1 MTDET
6 KDPMEKLIRE
16 AARSVEPRREFTDSL
31 WADMQTARKSNRQPG
46 SQMRFTRPAWGL
58 TFAALALAVTCAAY
72 GPQNVLAAVKNLIGY
87 IPGIGFV
94 QQDESTLYLARPV
107 SVTQKGVTLTVEQAV
122 ADVNGIV
129 ISYHMDGLP
138 EPNQGEIYTC
148 VYSDNRLRLPDGKE
162 RLPVGGGI
170 SSNEARIEFAPLPA
184 GVKQVTLIS
193 HGEADCPAPIDWSV
207 DIPLGTEAPQPSLP
221 VMDVTPVS
229 SPSEINSP
237 EAPTSQNTEAESSIN
252 DQVQLTVEKTVPL
265 AEGWLVTGHITWDD
279 PEIMNMYVPPEMV
292 SVTDAA
298 GKDIPV
304 EPTDAGYSDG
314 EFGFILKQKDIKSP
328 VKLTIRS
335 ILVNGIL
342 ENGPEFSFNTSSGT
356 QPGQEWVIGKTLD
369 VFGMLVDVVKVTPAV
384 FDDGSK
390 GYTVTLRIP
399 EAISNIDMRYVT
411 KTAGLGSFGEG
422 RPLADHQY
430 EIKIGFP
437 GGLPEGQLSFAIFN
451 VQWNLTG
458 NWETSWS
465 MPPR

>member
-1 MTDET
+1 MTDVT
-6 KDPMEKLIRE
+6 KDPMEELIRE
-16 AARSVEPRREFTDSL
+16 AARSVEPRREFSDAL
-31 WADMQTARKSNRQPG
+31 WTDMQTARKSNRQQG
-46 SQMRFTRPAWGL
+46 RQMRFTRPAWGL

-129 ISYHMDGLP
+129 VSYHMDGLP
-138 EPNQGEIYTC
+138 EPKPGETYAC

-170 SSNEARIEFAPLPA
+170 SGNEARIEFHPLPA
-184 GVKQVTLIS
+184 GVKQVTLIT
-193 HGEADCPAPIDWSV
+193 HGEAECPAPIDWTV
-207 DIPLGTEAPQPSLP
+207 DIHLGTASPQPSLP

-229 SPSEINSP
+229 SPSDVVSP
-237 EAPTSQNTEAESSIN
+237 EVPTSQNGEAGSFIN
-252 DQVQLTVEKTVPL
+252 DQVKVTVEKTVPL
-265 AEGWLVTGHITWDD
+265 AEGWLVTGHVTWDD

-292 SVTDAA
+292 TVTDAA
-298 GKDIPV
+298 GKNIPV

-314 EFGFILKQKDIKSP
+314 EFGFILKQKDIQSP

-335 ILVNGIL
+335 ILVNGLL
-342 ENGPEFSFNTSSGT
+342 ENGPEFSFNTGT
-356 QPGQEWVIGKTLD
+356 NSQPGQEWMIDKTLD
-369 VFGMLVDVVKVTPAV
+369 VFGMPVDVVKVTPAV
-384 FDDGSK
+384 FDDGAK
-390 GYTVTLRIP
+390 GYAVTLRIP

-411 KTAGLGSFGEG
+411 KAAGMGSFGEG
-422 RPLADHQY
+422 RPLGDHLY
-430 EIKIGFP
+430 EIRIGFP
-437 GGLPEGQLSFAIFN
+437 GDVPEGELSFAVFN
-451 VQWNLTG
+451 VQWDLAG
-458 NWETSWS
+458 KWETSWS